1 MGGVCLS
8 SPILFFALTFD
19 KYNTDFIG
27 RLITFVAIG
36 VIFSH
41 IMRDVIK
48 KTRLLQRTLNQ
59 QIVGFILITLFFATV
74 VGYLDTLLTST
85 FDIRIEQ
92 EGELTET
99 EMVISN
105 SFYAFRIC

>member
-1 MGGVCLS
+1 MAGFLS
-8 SPILFFALTFD
+8 RIPNYWIFQAIGWGMFIITNTFFALTFD

-48 KTRLLQRTLNQ
+48 DQAFTTDAQPANYRVHTNHLIFCHGGRLSR
-59 QIVGFILITLFFATV
+59 
-74 VGYLDTLLTST
+74 
-85 FDIRIEQ
+85 
-92 EGELTET
+92 
-99 EMVISN
+99 
-105 SFYAFRIC
+105 YAADKHF